1 MIEAPTTLCAHCQQR
16 FTKSR
21 HSEAAE
27 EIHPD
32 PEDLSDE

>member
-16 FTKSR
+16 YQVPSQR
-21 HSEAAE
+21 SAE